1 MRAILT
7 LFRAGE
13 LTTPQL
19 HYAVYRAWHAAAALA
34 AGGAGD
40 PDALAPTA
48 AGAAAAHVDRLARG
62 YAAMVATD
70 ASASAPL
77 QLDCACG
84 IGASPATALAAHP
97 VATQAGLRLVLRND
111 GRAPG
116 SLNARCGAD
125 YVQKARAAPL
135 SFEDAQAGPSRY
147 AAALDGDADRCVFF
161 ATSAGGAGLARLLD
175 GDKTAA
181 LVAQHVAALAAA
193 AALPLRLAVVQTAYA
208 NGGSAAFLR
217 GLGAPGCAPP
227 SLTVDVLRTPT
238 GVKHLHAAAERYDV
252 GIYWESNGHGAALFS
267 EHALKLIDS
276 KAASGCAEA
285 RALAAIALASNPAV
299 GDGLSGAL
307 IVDAVLR
314 LKRWGLDQWDALY
327 AELPSRQLAVR
338 VADRAAVR
346 TAPGDESIAAAPAGL
361 QGAVEAA
368 VAAAGGAGAS
378 ARAFARA
385 SGTEDVVR
393 VYAEAATQAGADAL
407 AAHVARAVHALAAGV
422 GDPPP
427 LPQ

>member
-1 MRAILT
+1 
-7 LFRAGE
+7 
-13 LTTPQL
+13 
-19 HYAVYRAWHAAAALA
+19 VYRAWHAAAALA
-34 AGGAGD
+34 AGGTAD
-40 PDALAPTA
+40 PDALVPTA
-48 AGAAAAHVDRLARG
+48 ASAAAAHVDRLARG
-62 YAAMVATD
+62 YAAMVAND
-70 ASASAPL
+70 DGGDGSASAPL

-97 VATQAGLRLVLRND
+97 VATAAGLRLVLRNA

-125 YVQKARAAPL
+125 YVQKARSAPL
-135 SFEDAQAGPSRY
+135 SFEEAQAGPSCY

-161 ATSAGGAGLARLLD
+161 ATSAGGAQPGLTRLLD

-181 LVAQHVAALAAA
+181 LVAQHVAALTAA

-208 NGGSAAFLR
+208 NGGNAAFLR

-227 SLTVDVLRTPT
+227 SLAVDVLRTPT

-267 EHALKLIDS
+267 EHALKLIDA
-276 KAASGCAEA
+276 KAASGSAEA

-314 LKRWGLDQWDALY
+314 LKRWGLDEWDALY
-327 AELPSRQLAVR
+327 TELPSRQLAVR

-361 QGAVEAA
+361 QAAVEAA
-368 VAAAGGAGAS
+368 VAAAGGAGAN

-407 AAHVARAVHALAAGV
+407 AANVARAVHALAAGV

>member
-1 MRAILT
+1 M
-7 LFRAGE
+7 
-13 LTTPQL
+13 
-19 HYAVYRAWHAAAALA
+19 YRAWHAAAALA
-34 AGGAGD
+34 AGGAVD
-40 PDALAPTA
+40 MDALSPTA

-62 YAAMVATD
+62 YAAMVAND
-70 ASASAPL
+70 DGSASAPL

-97 VATQAGLRLVLRND
+97 VATAAGLRLVLRNA

-125 YVQKARAAPL
+125 YVQKARSAPL
-135 SFEDAQAGPSRY
+135 SFEEAQAGPSRY

-161 ATSAGGAGLARLLD
+161 ATSSGGAHPGLARLLD

-193 AALPLRLAVVQTAYA
+193 ASLPLRLAVVQTAYA

-217 GLGAPGCAPP
+217 SLGAPGCAPP

-267 EHALKLIDS
+267 DHALKLINS
-276 KAASGCAEA
+276 KAASDSPEA

-314 LKRWGLDQWDALY
+314 LKRWGLDEWDALY

-361 QGAVEAA
+361 QAAVEAA
-368 VAAAGGAGAS
+368 VAAAGGGGAS

-393 VYAEAATQAGADAL
+393 VYAEAATQHGADAL